1 MFRSSIRNRLIASF
15 LVLIFV
21 SIALPGSYILWFFQK
36 KNIET
41 LSGTLK
47 VDALVIEQ
55 LLRSYMTDSL
65 QQGNIDDI
73 LKELSS
79 KVDQRITVVDRSGVV
94 IADSWETPGVM
105 TNHLDRPEVSEAL
118 GGRVGVSTR
127 FSATLEKNFLYVAVP
142 MHRDSE
148 IIGVLRVSTTLAHVE
163 EGFHVIRSTLL
174 MAFFVTLILAVVLA
188 IRLAGRYTAP
198 IEAMISEAKMMGEG
212 RLDRRIYVR
221 TGDEM
226 EVLGQTLNSLAS
238 NLDDKIH
245 EITAEKNKLDL
256 IFANMD
262 NGVILF
268 DRYGNIL
275 EANRQA
281 FQLFGFTPVLVGKHN
296 LSIISN
302 SLFDKTLRDTAD
314 QGESHH
320 VEMMKSIN
328 GVKRVFQVFMA
339 PTGKDETGVTGILA
353 VFHDITA
360 LKEVEQR
367 QANFV
372 ANASHELSTPL
383 TAIKGFAETLLDGA
397 LHSPEL
403 STKFIT
409 IIQTEAERMHRL
421 VKDLLQLAKISSFE
435 YRHHIK
441 TEPIILAEVVK
452 AVLGQLAPRIESKQI
467 SITVDIDPLDSA
479 AIANRDWISQVLIN
493 LIDNSI
499 KFTPQGGK
507 IKIRCCRKEDQI
519 KIIVEDTGMGIPAV
533 HLPHVFERFYRV
545 DQARTRETGG
555 TGLGLAIVKFIVET
569 LGGTIKVGS
578 KVNQGTIFTI
588 TLPAA

>member
-1 MFRSSIRNRLIASF
+1 M
-15 LVLIFV
+15 LIFV
-21 SIALPGSYILWFFQK
+21 SLALPGSYILWFFHKQ
-36 KNIET
+36 NIES
-41 LSGTLK
+41 LSGTLQ
-47 VDALVIEQ
+47 VDAIVVER
-55 LLRSYMTDSL
+55 LLQPYMTDSP
-65 QQGNIDDI
+65 QQGKVDGI

-79 KVDQRITVVDRSGVV
+79 KMGQRITIVDKSGIV

-105 TNHLDRPEVSEAL
+105 TNHMDRPEVSDAL
-118 GGRVGVSTR
+118 AGRVGVSTR
-127 FSATLEKNFLYVAVP
+127 FSATLGENFLYVAVP
-142 MHRDSE
+142 MHRGYE
-148 IIGVLRVSTTLAHVE
+148 IIGVVRVSTTLAHVE

-174 MAFFVTLILAVVLA
+174 LAFFITLLLAVALA

-198 IEAMISEAKMMGEG
+198 LEAMISEARLMGEG
-212 RLDRRIYVR
+212 RLDRRIYIR

-226 EVLGQTLNSLAS
+226 EVLGHTLNSLAS

-262 NGVILF
+262 NSVILF
-268 DRYGNIL
+268 DRYGNIM
-275 EANRQA
+275 EANKQA
-281 FQLFGFTPVLVGKHN
+281 FELFGSTPVLVGQHN

-302 SLFDKTLRDTAD
+302 SLFDKALQDTAQ
-314 QGESHH
+314 QGETYH

-360 LKEVEQR
+360 LKEVEER

-421 VKDLLQLAKISSFE
+421 VKSLLQLARISSLE
-435 YRHHIK
+435 YRRDIK
-441 TEPIILAEVVK
+441 TEPIILSEVID
-452 AVLGQLAPRIESKQI
+452 AVLSQLAPCIDSKQI
-467 SITVDIDPLDSA
+467 ITTIDIDPVDAS
-479 AIANRDWISQVLIN
+479 AIANRDWISQVFIN

-499 KFTPQGGK
+499 KFTPEGGK
-507 IKIRCCRKEDQI
+507 ITIRCTRNADQI
-519 KIIVEDTGMGIPAV
+519 RIIVQDTGIGIPEI
-533 HLPHVFERFYRV
+533 HIPHIFERFYRV

-569 LGGTIKVGS
+569 LGGTIKVES
-578 KVNQGTIFTI
+578 KVSQGTIFTI
-588 TLPAA
+588 TLLAA